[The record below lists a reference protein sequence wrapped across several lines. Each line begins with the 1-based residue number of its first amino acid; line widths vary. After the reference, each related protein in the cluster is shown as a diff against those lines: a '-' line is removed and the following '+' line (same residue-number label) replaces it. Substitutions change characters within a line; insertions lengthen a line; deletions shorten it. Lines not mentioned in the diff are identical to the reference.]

1 MYNSVD
7 EYYIKNKMIEKI
19 GFRVIEN
26 TSTNSTN
33 SNGGIRV
40 YFYRHADFN
49 TLYQTHYVDYASPQQ
64 SFKMYV
70 YTGNDLDNSTY
81 AGYTRTL
88 HGYTNTWVGSMQNDS
103 YSSMKII
110 QESPFI
116 WGLNYMQYNSFEV
129 VLFQDVNYGG
139 KALGIFMPL
148 GLSEKTIP
156 HLSDYRKSGLLGTWN
171 DTVSSDYGFYN
182 Y

>member
-1 MYNSVD
+1 MRILNPRQKLICIIVLTN
-7 EYYIKNKMIEKI
+7 IILKNKMIEKI

-33 SNGGIRV
+33 SNGWNKSI
-40 YFYRHADFN
+40 F
-49 TLYQTHYVDYASPQQ
+49 LQTWILIHYIKHIMLTMLLHNNHLKCTFIQVMILIIQL
-64 SFKMYV
+64 M
-70 YTGNDLDNSTY
+70 LDH
-81 AGYTRTL
+81 TRTL

-110 QESPFI
+110 QISFI

-139 KALGIFMPL
+139 KAIGYFMPL
-148 GLSEKTIP
+148 GLSEKQFSP
-156 HLSDYRKSGLLGTWN
+156 
-171 DTVSSDYGFYN
+171 
-182 Y
+182 